1 MDTETKTGSNETTDI
16 SNSQATS
23 NTEATSTFTQD
34 DVNKIVAERIER
46 ERKKYEKRFEGVDL
60 DKYQQLV
67 SAEEQRRIEDMKK
80 RGEFEELLK
89 ETAAKKDAYWE
100 TQVSTYK
107 DTNQRLLEELKTIK
121 VDNEMLA
128 LASQAKAINPQQVVQ
143 LLKNQVVYK
152 DDGKVEIT
160 DGKGNILTNDK
171 GDVMSM
177 NDLVNGFLQTNQ
189 HFLQASPAGTGTKSS
204 ALNTT
209 GKVDITKL
217 DMKNPKDREQYKN
230 YRKQQGLA

>member
-1 MDTETKTGSNETTDI
+1 MDTETTTGKNEITDV

-23 NTEATSTFTQD
+23 NTTAQTFTQE
-34 DVNKIVAERIER
+34 DVNKIVAERIDR
-46 ERKKYEKRFEGVDL
+46 ERKKYEKRFEGVDIE
-60 DKYQQLV
+60 KYQQLV
-67 SAEEQRRIEDMKK
+67 TAEEQRRIDDMKK
-80 RGEFEELLK
+80 AGQFEELLK
-89 ETAAKKDAYWE
+89 ETSAKKDAYWE
-100 TQVSTYK
+100 SQISTYK

-128 LASQAKAINPQQVVQ
+128 LASKAKAINPQQVVQ
-143 LLKNQVVYK
+143 LLKTQVVYK

-160 DGKGNILTNDK
+160 DGKGNLLTNNK

-177 NDLVNGFLQTNQ
+177 EDLVNGFLQSNQ

-204 ALNTT
+204 TITST